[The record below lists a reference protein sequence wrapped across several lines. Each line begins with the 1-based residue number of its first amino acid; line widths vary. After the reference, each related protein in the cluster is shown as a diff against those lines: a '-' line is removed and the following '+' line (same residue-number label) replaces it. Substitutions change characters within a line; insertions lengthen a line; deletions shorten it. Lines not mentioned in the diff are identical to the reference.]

1 MDLLRVEKPV
11 MLKGSSS
18 AYDQLAALEAL
29 RGTLTPP
36 LARRLEADIA
46 RAKAGIV
53 GEERVMYELEN
64 SHMGMY
70 VLRDL
75 YLEHEGLSAQID
87 FLVITRQ
94 RNFIIECKNLWGN
107 VRVDSKGEFTRILPG
122 NRREAIYSPITQNRR
137 HLELIRAVRED
148 SRGAV
153 ANLLFGGGFDD
164 VYRSLVV
171 LANPRSAL
179 NDRYA
184 KKEVKRQLVR
194 VDGLVEAI
202 RSQNAESG
210 PGHDRSLDSVARR
223 LAEWFLEQG
232 RDCPV
237 DYTAKYPD

>member
-1 MDLLRVEKPV
+1 M
-11 MLKGSSS
+11 
-18 AYDQLAALEAL
+18 
-29 RGTLTPP
+29 
-36 LARRLEADIA
+36 
-46 RAKAGIV
+46 
-53 GEERVMYELEN
+53 
-64 SHMGMY
+64 
-70 VLRDL
+70 
-75 YLEHEGLSAQID
+75 
-87 FLVITRQ
+87 
-94 RNFIIECKNLWGN
+94 
-107 VRVDSKGEFTRILPG
+107 
-122 NRREAIYSPITQNRR
+122 
-137 HLELIRAVRED
+137 RED

-210 PGHDRSLDSVARR
+210 PGHDRSLDSAARR

-232 RDCPV
+232 RDCPI
-237 DYTAKYPD
+237 DYTAKYPN